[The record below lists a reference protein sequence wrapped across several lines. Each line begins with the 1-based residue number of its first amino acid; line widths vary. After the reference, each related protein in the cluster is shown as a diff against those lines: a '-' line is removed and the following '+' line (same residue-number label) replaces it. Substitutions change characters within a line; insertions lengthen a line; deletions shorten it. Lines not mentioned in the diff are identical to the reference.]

1 MFGGMINSVGL
12 FTYRGFLVLMRC
24 NKETLEVR
32 KLNIATTFKLALAD
46 QIPFVYSNLAENVLN
61 ESSDRYL
68 TDKVIVRLSK
78 NDKFQLFISNK
89 SSWKSTKVLIT
100 SGLESY
106 KIWTQDV
113 DKCYQLLNPYFADK
127 ISRG

>member
-1 MFGGMINSVGL
+1 MNSIGL

-32 KLNIATTFKLALAD
+32 KLNLSTTFKLVLAD

-61 ESSDRYL
+61 ESSNKYL
-68 TDKVIVRLSK
+68 ADKAIVRLSK

-89 SSWKSTKVLIT
+89 SSWKSTKVLIIA
-100 SGLESY
+100 GLDSY
-106 KIWTQDV
+106 KIWTQNV
-113 DKCYQLLNPYFADK
+113 DECFEKLNPYFGDK
-127 ISRG
+127 IVRG